1 MGKNIMENHSNRIKQ
16 QQTLLLEIE
25 NMTSTLE
32 RSQSRIGR
40 VIPNP
45 NSNPFFNPTNSD
57 QNSSLSHQLILEDP
71 LTHPRLTH
79 QPEVIK
85 IEPVNIAPSPVPTG
99 DQMVPYLKQ

>member
-1 MGKNIMENHSNRIKQ
+1 
-16 QQTLLLEIE
+16 
-25 NMTSTLE
+25 MTSTLE

-45 NSNPFFNPTNSD
+45 NSNPFFNPNNSD

-85 IEPVNIAPSPVPTG
+85 IEPVNIAPSPVSTVSIGRRGSGESIEPGPFNSMTI
-99 DQMVPYLKQ
+99 DPPEHSCTKAAS